1 MCEQCPPII
10 CCVCGNDAD
19 TLIVAPDSDGEP
31 EHTLYCATHAAEM
44 MTRTAVMRATAPL
57 N

>member
-19 TLIVAPDSDGEP
+19 TLIVVPDSDGEP

-44 MTRTAVMRATAPL
+44 MTRTAMMRNTAAL